1 MIGNIIDVVA
11 VLLIH
16 IERNQV
22 GIIRPRSNL
31 TIPLSQLYPRKDN
44 SHMSSVRIYK
54 LTVPFSQLYQ
64 RKENYPHI
72 SVSESLISSSMH
84 CFIYLTNRSRGHRC
98 MVIGL
103 ATVFVITAF
112 VITAYHYWSSEFKFR
127 SWRGVLDTTLCD
139 KVCQWLATGWC
150 VFSAYMLLLCYWF
163 TMVIL
168 T

>member
-31 TIPLSQLYPRKDN
+31 IIPLSQLYPRKDN

-64 RKENYPHI
+64 RKENYPHMGDVRL
-72 SVSESLISSSMH
+72 SD
-84 CFIYLTNRSRGHRC
+84 
-98 MVIGL
+98 VI
-103 ATVFVITAF
+103 V
-112 VITAYHYWSSEFKFR
+112 W
-127 SWRGVLDTTLCD
+127 
-139 KVCQWLATGWC
+139 
-150 VFSAYMLLLCYWF
+150 
-163 TMVIL
+163 
-168 T
+168 

>member
-1 MIGNIIDVVA
+1 MCVLKSMNTLNRDLIIFNL
-11 VLLIH
+11 VLSFIFVEESIFYVDTH
-16 IERNQV
+16 V
-22 GIIRPRSNL
+22 FNL
-31 TIPLSQLYPRKDN
+31 K
-44 SHMSSVRIYK
+44 
-54 LTVPFSQLYQ
+54 FSF
-64 RKENYPHI
+64 
-72 SVSESLISSSMH
+72 SVSESLISLSMH

-150 VFSAYMLLLCYWF
+150 VFSAYSGFLYQ
-163 TMVIL
+163 
-168 T
+168 